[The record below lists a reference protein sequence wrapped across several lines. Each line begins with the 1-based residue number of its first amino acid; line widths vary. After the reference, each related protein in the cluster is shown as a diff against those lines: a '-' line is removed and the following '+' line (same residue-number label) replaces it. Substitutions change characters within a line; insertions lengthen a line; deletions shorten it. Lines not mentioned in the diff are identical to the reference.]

1 MQDEEYQN
9 ILIFEKSRI
18 TSLVKRFEEDNFSE
32 QSDED
37 AIQSIKIEPELNYFT
52 TLFQIMVSLIDG
64 KCEVNMGK
72 LVKKYPFKDLV
83 EMLK

>member
-32 QSDED
+32 QADED
-37 AIQSIKIEPELNYFT
+37 VIQPIKIESELNYFT

-64 KCEVNMGK
+64 RC
-72 LVKKYPFKDLV
+72 
-83 EMLK
+83 